1 MKNTDTVKM
10 KSLFSLISLVFIST
24 TTFAQPMSFYSFS
37 TSNQTYVPLQGGTEL
52 GNSLNYGISFPS
64 ISLGFDFNFGGLIS
78 SEITVHSGGYIKVGS
93 PITYPFD
100 NYSPLTDFNTDDYI
114 ISALGT
120 ALGSDN
126 ATGKLSYLTSG
137 VTPNRVFVVDW
148 NDYESSF
155 VDHSFNFQLKLYE
168 TTNIIEFHYGNFD
181 FLLGSPL
188 TSLQVGL
195 RGARST
201 TPQDINQRR
210 VSQNF
215 STWNTSTSAPFDQDA
230 YADLYEN
237 FVPENGLLYTWNPPA
252 NCSGTPIA
260 GTAVASAELLCAG
273 QELTL
278 SLSGIPNYTFGIS
291 YAWEYATDG
300 VNYTALLPSSSPV
313 FDTLFSN
320 TITYR
325 SVVACNGVSSVSTAI
340 TINAILS
347 NSYATLPF
355 LETFE
360 ADWEERCGTL
370 VPNLSNWSSNGTF
383 GEMSWKQDS
392 PPAFSLPSFSGKA
405 AIFENVFGNGS
416 SLPNISAGD
425 LDLYISLPGQEN
437 YSLSFNHINTFD
449 FSSRDSLIIYL
460 SIDGGVTF
468 VKKAKFVSN
477 AGNPTDAQW
486 NKKYVPLGVT
496 NSANCIIRFRT
507 YTDFSYLPMAIDNV
521 EVSVCPVFNVQLTTS
536 SDTICRG
543 ASASITASGAETYLW
558 DNGQTSSSITI
569 NPFSSNI
576 YSILGITGNCSAA
589 NEVVIYVEDCTS
601 LYDFENS
608 DVAVSLMPN
617 PTSGATTIKFNT
629 TAIRNIYIV
638 DISGKIIQSFQ
649 SKNQLEVLP
658 TEDLASGIYVVRIV
672 SETNQ
677 NQFVKLIKN

>member
-1 MKNTDTVKM
+1 MKNTDTITM
-10 KSLFSLISLVFIST
+10 KFLFAFIFLAFIST
-24 TTFAQPMSFYSFS
+24 ISFAQPISFYSFS
-37 TSNQTYVPLQGGTEL
+37 STNQTYEPLQGGTEL
-52 GNSLNYGISFPS
+52 GNSENYGISFPG

-93 PITYPFD
+93 PITYLFD

-126 ATGKLSYLTSG
+126 ETGKLSYLTSG
-137 VTPNRVFVVDW
+137 LAPNRVFVVDW

-155 VDHSFNFQLKLYE
+155 IDHSFNFQLKLYE
-168 TTNIIEFHYGNFD
+168 TSNVIEFHYGNFD
-181 FLLGSPL
+181 FLPNSPL

-195 RGARST
+195 RGARLT

-210 VSQNF
+210 VSLGL
-215 STWNTSTSAPFDQDA
+215 SDWNNSISAPFDEDA

-260 GTAVASAELLCAG
+260 GTAIASAELLCSG

-278 SLSGIPNYTFGIS
+278 SLNGIPNYTFGIS
-291 YAWEYATDG
+291 YTWEYSTDG
-300 VNYTALLPSSSPV
+300 INYSSLLPNSSPV

-320 TITYR
+320 SITYR
-325 SVVACNGVSSVSTAI
+325 SVVACNGISSVSSSV
-340 TINAILS
+340 TINAIPS

-370 VPNLSNWSSNGTF
+370 VPNLTNWSSNGTF
-383 GEMSWKQDS
+383 AEMSWKQGS
-392 PPAFSLPSFSGKA
+392 PIAFSLPSFSGKA
-405 AIFENVFGNGS
+405 AIFENIFGDGS
-416 SLPNISAGD
+416 SLPNIGAGD

-449 FSSRDSLIIYL
+449 FASRDSLIIYL
-460 SIDGGVTF
+460 SVDGGATF
-468 VKKAKFVSN
+468 AKKAKFVSN
-477 AGNPTDAQW
+477 AGNPIDAQW

-507 YTDFSYLPMAIDNV
+507 YTDFSYMSMAIDDV
-521 EVSVCPVFNVQLTTS
+521 EVSACPVFNVELTTS

-543 ASASITASGAETYLW
+543 TSALITASGAETYLW

-569 NPFSSNI
+569 NPFSSDI
-576 YSILGITGNCSAA
+576 YSILGITGNCSST
-589 NEVVIYVEDCTS
+589 NEVIVFVEDCTS
-601 LYDFENS
+601 LYDLENS
-608 DVAVSLMPN
+608 NSEVSIMPN
-617 PTSGATTIKFNT
+617 PTNGATTIKFGNA
-629 TAIRNIYIV
+629 AIRDIYIT
-638 DISGKIIQSFQ
+638 DISGKILQSFQ
-649 SKNQLEVLP
+649 SKNQIEVLP
-658 TEDLASGIYVVRIV
+658 TEELTSGIYIVRV
-672 SETNQ
+672 LSEINQ
-677 NQFVKLIKN
+677 SQFIKLIKN